1 MARAFSAVFGNDAV
15 KSRLERAL
23 RTETLPHALILSG
36 PEGSGRRML
45 ARELAAA
52 LFCLRRDEGA
62 PLPCGECEACR
73 KVREGIFPD
82 LYVIAPEE
90 GKTLIGVSRIRELRA
105 ELSLTAS
112 EAAHRVFIIEKADA
126 MNAAAQNALL
136 VSLEEPPEGVVILLI
151 TESEEALLP
160 TVRSRCQVLRT
171 ELFETEALR
180 RYLQGN
186 ERFAVLARRTPERA
200 EALLESAGG
209 CIGRALLL
217 LDEGKMA
224 EVLSERETVDAVV
237 RALSARG
244 SAELFSALRLL
255 PSSKRDELCEALTL
269 LSDALRDLILLKRDP
284 GAPLTYYYDRETAT
298 ALAESVGI
306 RRLFRLSDAVCE
318 AYDDLLRN
326 ANVSVVL
333 STLLFAV
340 AAR

>member
-23 RTETLPHALILSG
+23 REGTLPHALILSG
-36 PEGSGRRML
+36 PEGSGRKTL

-52 LFCLRRDEGA
+52 LFCLRREEGG

-90 GKTLIGVSRIRELRA
+90 GKTMIGVSRIRELRA

-112 EAAHRVFIIEKADA
+112 EAAHRVFIIESADA

-136 VSLEEPPEGVVILLI
+136 ISLEEPPEGVVILLI
-151 TESEEALLP
+151 AESEEALLP

-171 ELFETEALR
+171 ELFEPEAIR
-180 RYLQGN
+180 RYLADN
-186 ERFAVLARRTPERA
+186 ERFSILSRRNPERA

-209 CIGRALLL
+209 RIGRAILL

-237 RALSARG
+237 RVLSARG
-244 SAELFSALRLL
+244 AADLFSALRQL
-255 PSSKRDELCEALTL
+255 PQKRDELCEALAL
-269 LSDALRDLILLKRDP
+269 LGDALRDLILLKRDP
-284 GAPLTYYYDRETAT
+284 EAPLTYYYDRETAT

-306 RRLFRLSDAVCE
+306 RRLFCLSDAAGE

-333 STLLFAV
+333 STLLYAV

>member
-1 MARAFSAVFGNDAV
+1 MAQAFSAILGNEAV
-15 KSRLERAL
+15 KARLTRAL
-23 RTETLPHALILSG
+23 RDGTLPHALILSG
-36 PEGSGRRML
+36 PEGSGRRTL

-52 LFCLRRDEGA
+52 LFCLRRGEDA

-82 LYVIAPEE
+82 LHVIAPEE
-90 GKTLIGVSRIRELRA
+90 GKTTIGIARIRELRA
-105 ELSLTAS
+105 ELALTANES
-112 EAAHRVFIIEKADA
+112 THRVFIIERAEA

-160 TVRSRCQVLRT
+160 TVRSRCQLLRT
-171 ELFETEALR
+171 ELFDAAALER
-180 RYLQGN
+180 HLASN
-186 ERFAVLARRTPERA
+186 ERFATLARRSPERA

-209 CIGRALLL
+209 CLGRALLL

-224 EVLSERETVDAVV
+224 EVLSEREAVDAVI
-237 RALSARG
+237 RALGARG

-255 PSSKRDELCEALTL
+255 PSTKREELTEALAL

-284 GAPLTYYYDRETAT
+284 TAPLVYYYDRETALT
-298 ALAESVGI
+298 LAESVGI
-306 RRLFRLSDAVCE
+306 QRLFRLSDAVAE
-318 AYDDLLRN
+318 AEDDLSRN
-326 ANVSVVL
+326 ANVPIVL
-333 STLLFAV
+333 STLLYAV